1 MEAWAGAVTE
11 VEATEVEALMMAGM
25 VAVAWEVVMKVEAGG
40 AVGGGHGGDM
50 GVDGDTSEVVEGAE
64 DVALAE
70 ALVEMD
76 LVVTSWHLW

>member
-1 MEAWAGAVTE
+1 ME
-11 VEATEVEALMMAGM
+11 VEATEVEAPMVAGM
-25 VAVAWEVVMKVEAGG
+25 VAVAWEVVRKVEAGG
-40 AVGGGHGGDM
+40 GVGGGHGGDM
-50 GVDGDTSEVVEGAE
+50 GVDGDKSEVVEGAE